1 MNWYGKVSENTAIW
15 KSRSCG
21 MTSLRYSK
29 TVYRYVS
36 VSIINKDT
44 YKGEWKGA
52 HQIASEREWVMREG
66 KKPLSYLSL

>member
-1 MNWYGKVSENTAIW
+1 
-15 KSRSCG
+15 

-52 HQIASEREWVMREG
+52 HQIASERE
-66 KKPLSYLSL
+66 